1 MTRLSER
8 LAALAPSAVPLELAR
23 TQAVSMPRASA
34 AAAPSI
40 SAAVAARSA
49 ERARRSRSVTG
60 LIVDGFVAAC
70 AIIPYALVALVLRLA
85 IARAFFVD
93 GQNRVSGPVIPFD
106 WQGFHTSLVLPLQI
120 KTEAVTSVFVPDLVL
135 PVSPLAV
142 AYLVAGGEF
151 ILPICILL
159 GFATRFAAFGLL
171 LVTVLLQVF
180 VMPQALWSTH
190 IYWASLLLVLISLGP
205 GRLSLDALIRLIARR

>member
-205 GRLSLDALIRLIARR
+205 GRLSLDALIRLIAKR